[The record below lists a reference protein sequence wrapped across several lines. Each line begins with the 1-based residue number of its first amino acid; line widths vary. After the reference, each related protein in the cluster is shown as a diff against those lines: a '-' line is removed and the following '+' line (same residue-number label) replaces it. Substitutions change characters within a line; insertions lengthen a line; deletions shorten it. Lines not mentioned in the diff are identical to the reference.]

1 MRNRSSRDGI
11 TGRRLRCLT
20 YTDQRDEEVKR
31 WLEGQYRRDFTE
43 RNIRMKK
50 LKVFSV
56 ILLITSIGAFVA
68 FQGYTRMIQDKK
80 PPVVSCD
87 SSELKVS
94 VKAKEKDLLKGVTAK
109 DNRSGDVSDT
119 LVVEN
124 MSEFTDKGKRTVTYA
139 AVDKSMNVGRAERT
153 LVYEDYEPPVFHMT
167 GSLCYAAG
175 EAVDVSSKVTADSVL
190 DGDLT
195 SNIKY
200 SLEKTVNTQ
209 AAGEYPIEFRVMDS
223 GGNTV
228 YLKTQIS
235 ISDKSYAG
243 IDVKLKDY
251 LIYLSVGDA
260 FDPNAYF
267 DSADKEGE
275 LTVQSNVN
283 TAKAGSY
290 YVDYIVNAGAIS
302 GKSRLVV
309 VVQ

>member
-1 MRNRSSRDGI
+1 MRNRSSRDGT

-56 ILLITSIGAFVA
+56 ILLVTSIGAFVA

-109 DNRSGDVSDT
+109 DSRSGDVSDT

-153 LVYEDYEPPVFHMT
+153 LVYEDYKPPVFHMT

-175 EAVDVSSKVTADSVL
+175 ETVDVSSKITADSVL

-200 SLEKTVNTQ
+200 SL
-209 AAGEYPIEFRVMDS
+209 
-223 GGNTV
+223 
-228 YLKTQIS
+228 
-235 ISDKSYAG
+235 
-243 IDVKLKDY
+243 
-251 LIYLSVGDA
+251 
-260 FDPNAYF
+260 
-267 DSADKEGE
+267 
-275 LTVQSNVN
+275 
-283 TAKAGSY
+283 
-290 YVDYIVNAGAIS
+290 
-302 GKSRLVV
+302 
-309 VVQ
+309 

>member
-1 MRNRSSRDGI
+1 
-11 TGRRLRCLT
+11 
-20 YTDQRDEEVKR
+20 
-31 WLEGQYRRDFTE
+31 
-43 RNIRMKK
+43 
-50 LKVFSV
+50 
-56 ILLITSIGAFVA
+56 
-68 FQGYTRMIQDKK
+68 
-80 PPVVSCD
+80 
-87 SSELKVS
+87 
-94 VKAKEKDLLKGVTAK
+94 
-109 DNRSGDVSDT
+109 
-119 LVVEN
+119 
-124 MSEFTDKGKRTVTYA
+124 
-139 AVDKSMNVGRAERT
+139 MNVGRAERT
-153 LVYEDYEPPVFHMT
+153 LVYEDYKPPVFHMT

-175 EAVDVSSKVTADSVL
+175 ETVDVSSKIIADSVL

-290 YVDYIVNAGAIS
+290 YVDYIVNAKCNQWKKQTGRSCTVEEA
-302 GKSRLVV
+302 GKRIEKRWRRKYRKNRSRICIM
-309 VVQ
+309 

>member
-1 MRNRSSRDGI
+1 
-11 TGRRLRCLT
+11 
-20 YTDQRDEEVKR
+20 
-31 WLEGQYRRDFTE
+31 
-43 RNIRMKK
+43 
-50 LKVFSV
+50 
-56 ILLITSIGAFVA
+56 
-68 FQGYTRMIQDKK
+68 MIQDKK

-94 VKAKEKDLLKGVTAK
+94 VKAKDLLKGVTAK
-109 DNRSGDVSDT
+109 DSRSGDVS
-119 LVVEN
+119 
-124 MSEFTDKGKRTVTYA
+124 
-139 AVDKSMNVGRAERT
+139 
-153 LVYEDYEPPVFHMT
+153 
-167 GSLCYAAG
+167 
-175 EAVDVSSKVTADSVL
+175 SKITADSVL

-260 FDPNAYF
+260 FAPNTYF

>member
-1 MRNRSSRDGI
+1 MQHTQQLFLEALKAALKNEQVEWNNKLEAQEWMDLFRMAEVHQILPMIYEAVYRSPAA
-11 TGRRLRCLT
+11 
-20 YTDQRDEEVKR
+20 
-31 WLEGQYRRDFTE
+31 GQADPQ
-43 RNIRMKK
+43 
-50 LKVFSV
+50 
-56 ILLITSIGAFVA
+56 ILAPA
-68 FQGYTRMIQDKK
+68 
-80 PPVVSCD
+80 
-87 SSELKVS
+87 
-94 VKAKEKDLLKGVTAK
+94 KAQMV
-109 DNRSGDVSDT
+109 
-119 LVVEN
+119 
-124 MSEFTDKGKRTVTYA
+124 RTVIMQTQ
-139 AVDKSMNVGRAERT
+139 
-153 LVYEDYEPPVFHMT
+153 
-167 GSLCYAAG
+167 
-175 EAVDVSSKVTADSVL
+175 
-190 DGDLT
+190 
-195 SNIKY
+195 
-200 SLEKTVNTQ
+200 KTVNTQ

-275 LTVQSNVN
+275 LTMQSNVN

>member
-1 MRNRSSRDGI
+1 MKE
-11 TGRRLRCLT
+11 TGESGLT
-20 YTDQRDEEVKR
+20 KNKT
-31 WLEGQYRRDFTE
+31 
-43 RNIRMKK
+43 
-50 LKVFSV
+50 V
-56 ILLITSIGAFVA
+56 ILLLIILLILIWFV
-68 FQGYTRMIQDKK
+68 GEILISYHWMKVNRYPVTVRNLPYTDTVTDAGFKM
-80 PPVVSCD
+80 VVISDLHDHEFGKD
-87 SSELKVS
+87 S
-94 VKAKEKDLLKGVTAK
+94 
-109 DNRSGDVSDT
+109 RSGDVS
-119 LVVEN
+119 
-124 MSEFTDKGKRTVTYA
+124 
-139 AVDKSMNVGRAERT
+139 
-153 LVYEDYEPPVFHMT
+153 
-167 GSLCYAAG
+167 
-175 EAVDVSSKVTADSVL
+175 SKITADSVL

-209 AAGEYPIEFRVMDS
+209 AAGEYPIEFKVMDS

-283 TAKAGSY
+283 TAKAGS
-290 YVDYIVNAGAIS
+290 
-302 GKSRLVV
+302 
-309 VVQ
+309 

>member
-1 MRNRSSRDGI
+1 
-11 TGRRLRCLT
+11 
-20 YTDQRDEEVKR
+20 
-31 WLEGQYRRDFTE
+31 
-43 RNIRMKK
+43 MKK

-56 ILLITSIGAFVA
+56 ILLVTSIGAFVA

-153 LVYEDYEPPVFHMT
+153 LVYEDYKPPVFHMT

-175 EAVDVSSKVTADSVL
+175 ETVDVSSKITADSVL

-251 LIYLSVGDA
+251 LVYLSVGDA

>member
-1 MRNRSSRDGI
+1 
-11 TGRRLRCLT
+11 
-20 YTDQRDEEVKR
+20 
-31 WLEGQYRRDFTE
+31 
-43 RNIRMKK
+43 MKK

-56 ILLITSIGAFVA
+56 ILLVTSIGAFVA

-109 DNRSGDVSDT
+109 DSRSGDVSDT

-153 LVYEDYEPPVFHMT
+153 LVYEDYKPPVFHMT

-175 EAVDVSSKVTADSVL
+175 ETVDVSSKITADSVL

-209 AAGEYPIEFRVMDS
+209 VAGEYPIEFRVMDS

-228 YLKTQIS
+228 YL
-235 ISDKSYAG
+235 
-243 IDVKLKDY
+243 
-251 LIYLSVGDA
+251 
-260 FDPNAYF
+260 
-267 DSADKEGE
+267 
-275 LTVQSNVN
+275 
-283 TAKAGSY
+283 
-290 YVDYIVNAGAIS
+290 
-302 GKSRLVV
+302 
-309 VVQ
+309 

>member
-1 MRNRSSRDGI
+1 
-11 TGRRLRCLT
+11 
-20 YTDQRDEEVKR
+20 
-31 WLEGQYRRDFTE
+31 
-43 RNIRMKK
+43 MKK

-56 ILLITSIGAFVA
+56 ILLIVSIGAFVA
-68 FQGYTRMIQDKK
+68 FQGYMRMIQDKK
-80 PPVVSCD
+80 PPVVTCD
-87 SSELKVS
+87 SSELNVS
-94 VKAKEKDLLKGVTAK
+94 VEATEQDLLKGVKAT

-124 MSEFTDKGKRTVTYA
+124 MSEFTEDGKRTVTYA

-153 LVYEDYEPPVFHMT
+153 LVYEDYSPPVFHMT
-167 GSLCYAAG
+167 GSLCFTAG
-175 EAVDVSSKVTADSVL
+175 DTVDVSSKITAESVL

-200 SLEKTVNTQ
+200 SLEKTVDTQ
-209 AAGEYPIEFRVMDS
+209 VAGEYPIEFRVMDS

-235 ISDKSYAG
+235 ITDKSYAG
-243 IDVKLKDY
+243 IRVNLKDY
-251 LIYLSVGDA
+251 LIYLSVGEA

-267 DSADKEGE
+267 DAADKEGE

-283 TAKAGSY
+283 TAEAGSY
-290 YVDYIVNAGAIS
+290 YVDYIVNAGALS

-309 VVQ
+309 IVQ

>member
-1 MRNRSSRDGI
+1 MRSRYSRDGI

-56 ILLITSIGAFVA
+56 ILLVTSIGAFVA

-109 DNRSGDVSDT
+109 DSRSGDVS
-119 LVVEN
+119 
-124 MSEFTDKGKRTVTYA
+124 
-139 AVDKSMNVGRAERT
+139 
-153 LVYEDYEPPVFHMT
+153 
-167 GSLCYAAG
+167 
-175 EAVDVSSKVTADSVL
+175 SKITADSVL

-200 SLEKTVNTQ
+200 SLEKMVNTQ

-267 DSADKEGE
+267 NSADKEGE

-283 TAKAGSY
+283 TAKAGS
-290 YVDYIVNAGAIS
+290 
-302 GKSRLVV
+302 
-309 VVQ
+309 